1 MADGGHGADDVAGGH
16 GGDDVAGGH
25 GGDDV
30 AALPWPSPRPAPRGG
45 AGGGAGA
52 GAGGG
57 APPGGALPGA
67 AWAVDFGELE
77 LAEKVGGGGTA
88 EVWLARWAGAEVAV
102 KILTRMDSFRG
113 DSPEACRDRAAFGK
127 ELTLLSTLRHPQVVS
142 FIGAS
147 SPEWSATPLEKYCI
161 ISEFMPGGSLFERIH
176 GGGAGGGAGG
186 GWLGCVGARQLHSA
200 ARDTACGMAFLHS
213 KGFIHR
219 DLKSR
224 NLLTDDATTFRV
236 KVADFGLSRLRKS
249 TMEDPSSTLSG
260 TPAWMAPELMRG
272 VKYGPAVDVYAYGM
286 VLFEIISGEV
296 PFEAR
301 YERDIHPAR
310 IVFDV
315 VKNGL
320 RPKLPLHASGAL
332 TRLVERCWAQHAQD
346 RPTFVEILAELDAPG
361 AAEALFGS
369 GECGCAAAP
378 LSGVPFEASPRSG
391 DSPQN
396 VGPGGG
402 QAGPETARPAQ
413 DALVE
418 EGEPS
423 RSSHSRRS
431 SQAGTKE
438 KKGCVIT

>member
-1 MADGGHGADDVAGGH
+1 MLQDQIQGRIE
-16 GGDDVAGGH
+16 
-25 GGDDV
+25 
-30 AALPWPSPRPAPRGG
+30 S
-45 AGGGAGA
+45 
-52 GAGGG
+52 
-57 APPGGALPGA
+57 
-67 AWAVDFGELE
+67 
-77 LAEKVGGGGTA
+77 
-88 EVWLARWAGAEVAV
+88 
-102 KILTRMDSFRG
+102 S
-113 DSPEACRDRAAFGK
+113 
-127 ELTLLSTLRHPQVVS
+127 LRT
-142 FIGAS
+142 F
-147 SPEWSATPLEKYCI
+147 ATDK
-161 ISEFMPGGSLFERIH
+161 LFFNI
-176 GGGAGGGAGG
+176 A
-186 GWLGCVGARQLHSA
+186 
-200 ARDTACGMAFLHS
+200 
-213 KGFIHR
+213 
-219 DLKSR
+219 
-224 NLLTDDATTFRV
+224 
-236 KVADFGLSRLRKS
+236 
-249 TMEDPSSTLSG
+249 
-260 TPAWMAPELMRG
+260 
-272 VKYGPAVDVYAYGM
+272 
-286 VLFEIISGEV
+286 FEIISGEV

>member
-1 MADGGHGADDVAGGH
+1 MAT
-16 GGDDVAGGH
+16 
-25 GGDDV
+25 
-30 AALPWPSPRPAPRGG
+30 
-45 AGGGAGA
+45 GAGA

-57 APPGGALPGA
+57 APAPPGGAPPGGVLPGE

-88 EVWLARWAGAEVAV
+88 EVWLARWAGAQVAV
-102 KILTRMDSFRG
+102 KILTRMDSFQG

-127 ELTLLSTLRHPQVVS
+127 ELTLLSNLRHPQVVS

-147 SPEWSATPLEKYCI
+147 SPEWSVTPLNKYCI
-161 ISEFMPGGSLFERIH
+161 ISEFMPGGSLFDRIH
-176 GGGAGGGAGG
+176 GRGGGGGGGARWPGS
-186 GWLGCVGARQLHSA
+186 VDARQLHGI

-224 NLLTDDATTFRV
+224 NLLTDNATTFRV

-272 VKYGPAVDVYAYGM
+272 AKYGPAVDVYAFGM
-286 VLFEIISGEV
+286 VLFEIVSGEV

-315 VKNGL
+315 VKNSL
-320 RPKLPLHASGAL
+320 RPKLPLHVGGPL
-332 TRLVERCWAQHAQD
+332 TRLVERCWAQNAQD

-361 AAEALFGS
+361 AADALFGP
-369 GECGCAAAP
+369 GAGGTAAAP
-378 LSGVPFEASPRSG
+378 PGITHEEAVTSGESSP
-391 DSPQN
+391 N
-396 VGPGGG
+396 HGPGDN
-402 QAGPETARPAQ
+402 QAGSDTAAPVRTAPE
-413 DALVE
+413 V
-418 EGEPS
+418 EGEAA
-423 RSSHSRRS
+423 RSPEARCS
-431 SQAGTKE
+431 SQAGA